1 MLPLGAPYVNTSS
14 PALTE
19 SVAKPTSL
27 AYNPGLTAMSPRR
40 EVSPHPRPSSLFPVD
55 LLFARV
61 IDRDNTFPSQSK
73 PYPHSQE
80 CGPTLWYQHEVNIRK
95 Q

>member
-19 SVAKPTSL
+19 SVVKPTSL
-27 AYNPGLTAMSPRR
+27 AYNPGPTVMSPRS
-40 EVSPHPRPSSLFPVD
+40 VSLSRPSSLFPVD
-55 LLFARV
+55 LLFARA

-73 PYPHSQE
+73 PYPHSQQ

>member
-27 AYNPGLTAMSPRR
+27 AYNPGPTVMSPRS
-40 EVSPHPRPSSLFPVD
+40 VSLPQTIISIPSGSTLRQSDRQRQYLSFSEQALPSLTGMWSYSLVP
-55 LLFARV
+55 A
-61 IDRDNTFPSQSK
+61 
-73 PYPHSQE
+73 
-80 CGPTLWYQHEVNIRK
+80 
-95 Q
+95 